1 MCRGHN
7 VSDIRQNSRDFAEMP
22 LVIVSILGILYGV
35 NSFLMTCTKLNISFD
50 QRVLN
55 TTSIFTLYEKLYG
68 YDKGKISQ
76 EMISISYTLWPLQIQ
91 PRT

>member
-7 VSDIRQNSRDFAEMP
+7 VSDIRQNSHDVAEMP
-22 LVIVSILGILYGV
+22 LVILSILGILYGV
-35 NSFLMTCTKLNISFD
+35 DSFLMTCTKLNISFD

-68 YDKGKISQ
+68 CDNGKISQ

-91 PRT
+91 PRI